1 MGRRRKDTSTSD
13 LFEDGGENLPKTT
26 TKTTTKP
33 AKTGKTPSSK
43 SFEQDLWEAAD
54 QMRVHMDPAEYKHV
68 VLGLIFLKYLS
79 DRFYEHK
86 TKLEQTPGALPDERD
101 EYAAD
106 NVFWVPTEA
115 RWEGIQ
121 ANSRQPDIG
130 NRIDAA
136 MVAIERENPV
146 RLKGKLTKDYGRPT
160 LDKTVLGGVVDLVS
174 NIQLAGK
181 NQDLLGKVYEYFLG
195 KFAAAEG
202 KLGGQFYTPSCI
214 VRLLVEM
221 IEPLKGRVYDPC
233 CGSGGMFVS
242 SDRFVLAHGGNL
254 KDLSVYGQESNP
266 TTWRLAAMNL
276 AIRGIEADLGRN
288 YADSFHDDQHKDLK
302 ADFILANPP
311 FNISEWGG
319 DRLKEDSRWKF
330 GIPSEGNANY
340 AWLQHMIHHLAPSGM
355 AGIVL
360 ANGSM
365 GSNQSN
371 EGNTRQRL
379 IEADLVD
386 CMVALP
392 GQLFSTTQIPACL
405 WFLTRSKTKANQRA
419 RSGETLFIDARKL
432 GTLIDRTQRELTDAD
447 IQTIADTYHAWRGS
461 NPHRVEH
468 AGEGNEIQAKPGSL
482 KSNIYA
488 DIAGF
493 CKSATVK
500 EIETHGF
507 VLTPGRYVGAAAVED
522 DGVAFEDKM
531 KRLVGELNQQF
542 AESAK
547 LEAAIKTNL
556 QGLGFGIKL
565 TEENAHDGP

>member
-1 MGRRRKDTSTSD
+1 
-13 LFEDGGENLPKTT
+13 
-26 TKTTTKP
+26 
-33 AKTGKTPSSK
+33 
-43 SFEQDLWEAAD
+43 
-54 QMRVHMDPAEYKHV
+54 
-68 VLGLIFLKYLS
+68 
-79 DRFYEHK
+79 
-86 TKLEQTPGALPDERD
+86 
-101 EYAAD
+101 
-106 NVFWVPTEA
+106 
-115 RWEGIQ
+115 
-121 ANSRQPDIG
+121 
-130 NRIDAA
+130 
-136 MVAIERENPV
+136 
-146 RLKGKLTKDYGRPT
+146 
-160 LDKTVLGGVVDLVS
+160 
-174 NIQLAGK
+174 
-181 NQDLLGKVYEYFLG
+181 
-195 KFAAAEG
+195 
-202 KLGGQFYTPSCI
+202 
-214 VRLLVEM
+214 M

-392 GQLFSTTQIPACL
+392 GQLFSTTMIPACL
-405 WFLTRSKTKANQRA
+405 WFFTRSKTKANQRA

-432 GTLIDRTQRELTDAD
+432 GTMIDRTQRLLTDED
-447 IQTIADTYHAWRGS
+447 IKKIADTYHAWRGTNS
-461 NPHRVEH
+461 QTYEDV
-468 AGEGNEIQAKPGSL
+468 
-482 KSNIYA
+482 
-488 DIAGF
+488 AGF
-493 CKSATVK
+493 CKSAKFK

-507 VLTPGRYVGAAAVED
+507 VLTPGRYVGAEEVED
-522 DGVAFEDKM
+522 DGDPFAEKM
-531 KRLVGELNQQF
+531 PRLVAELHAQF

-547 LEAAIKTNL
+547 LEGAIKANL
-556 QGLGFGIKL
+556 KGLGYG
-565 TEENAHDGP
+565 E